1 MGDKYIVGQA
11 GAVGPQSHAQGITF
25 NQNFNQSG
33 SSIDLARLA
42 DELSVLH
49 QAMRQQALAEP
60 EHDLAIS
67 DIGKAE
73 QAAKTGDAAK
83 TVQYLKSA
91 GKWALDFAS
100 KIGAS
105 LVAEIIKSDM
115 DIK

>member
-1 MGDKYIVGQA
+1 MGDKYIVEQA
-11 GAVGPQSHAQGITF
+11 GSVGPQSHAQDITF
-25 NQNFNQSG
+25 NQNFNQTE

-42 DELSVLH
+42 DELRVLH
-49 QAMRQQALAEP
+49 QAMRQQALTEP

-67 DIGKAE
+67 DISKAE

-83 TVQYLKSA
+83 TAQYLKSA

-105 LVAEIIKSDM
+105 LVAESIKSSM